1 MNKKPTL
8 DELAEQLKALKG
20 ASKDESYAKFILD
33 VQNGIED
40 ALEDLM
46 AKRPSREG
54 RGHVFFYGRQ
64 SKDDKDQKHTEAGQT
79 FEFEEYYNR
88 KLSDLE
94 KRWPPFFD
102 KNISGGVPLFRRPA
116 GSRINE
122 FIKRGDHLVITKLD
136 RAFRSGLDGWR
147 TVQSFERRGVAVHII
162 NMGLDMSTPI
172 GRLTFTILL
181 AHAQFEREITSVRTK
196 EGQAAWRRLGGVRA
210 KWFVPIGWKYTGKLP
225 NRKLVPDPVS
235 RAFAEYCMEQLAKH
249 GTIRKVTALL
259 KYEGCVNPKTGRPYD
274 RNGIRQQLLA
284 RALDYPRTDRDGLN
298 AEAKKRKLKFGEH
311 VIPGRREDG
320 KFGVVLLRTFL
331 GEPQN
336 GSESAAP
343 EDGKAAPE
351 APGAGQP
358 DTTEPPAAESAA

>member
-196 EGQAAWRRLGGVRA
+196 EGQAAWLRAGGVRA
-210 KWFVPIGWKYTGKLP
+210 RWFVPIGWKYMGKLP

-235 RAFAEYCMEQLAKH
+235 RDFAEYCMDQLKKY
-249 GTIRKVTALL
+249 GKVRTVAAML
-259 KYEGCVNPKTGRPYD
+259 KCEGCVNPNSGKPYSRHD
-274 RNGIRQQLLA
+274 IRYQLIA
-284 RALDYPRTDRDGLN
+284 SALNYPRLNRDELHQ
-298 AEAKKRKLKFGEH
+298 EAKKRKLRFGEH
-311 VIPGRREDG
+311 IIPGRQEDG
-320 KFGVVLLRTFL
+320 KFGVVLLKTFL
-331 GEPQN
+331 GEPQ
-336 GSESAAP
+336 SEPESAAP
-343 EDGKAAPE
+343 GDGQAAPE
-351 APGAGQP
+351 APGASRPG
-358 DTTEPPAAESAA
+358 TTEPPAAESAA